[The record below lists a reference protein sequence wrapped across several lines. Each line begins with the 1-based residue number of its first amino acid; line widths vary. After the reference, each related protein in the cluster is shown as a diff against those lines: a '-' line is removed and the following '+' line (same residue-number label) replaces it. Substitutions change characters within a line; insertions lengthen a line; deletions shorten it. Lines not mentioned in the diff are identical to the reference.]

1 MMILHSAGIYLKLI
15 EKTKFWAFL
24 VFSGGVAL
32 LHSKL
37 ETKSK
42 TTRIRK
48 FLHTERTYNRADILK
63 RGKNE
68 QNFWNELK
76 KIKTL
81 IMAGYGLDGSDH
93 GNNKNEF
100 KTSTYE
106 KRAKILIMADYP
118 LDGSDHGGF

>member
-48 FLHTERTYNRADILK
+48 FLHIEKTYNRAEILK
-63 RGKNE
+63 RGKYE

-76 KIKTL
+76 KNKNT
-81 IMAGYGLDGSDH
+81 DH
-93 GNNKNEF
+93 GWLWSGWLWSWQQQKWV
-100 KTSTYE
+100 
-106 KRAKILIMADYP
+106 
-118 LDGSDHGGF
+118 